1 MDSNASYRYLES
13 EVQLRND
20 SGSWSGTTRR
30 RVWLAWRGRQY
41 NDARVRLA
49 TAARAAAG
57 VRRRRLSALRPDADR
72 RHQHTPADQ
81 ERGGA
86 RPAGRLGRS
95 RGE

>member
-1 MDSNASYRYLES
+1 M
-13 EVQLRND
+13 
-20 SGSWSGTTRR
+20 
-30 RVWLAWRGRQY
+30 WLAWRGRQY
-41 NDARVRLA
+41 NDARVRPA
-49 TAARAAAG
+49 TAARAAAAAG